1 MRIVL
6 DTNVLVAGLLSPYG
20 PPAQVLRLVLSG
32 NAQLC
37 FDMRILTEYRQVL
50 ARPKFGFEKQS
61 VTDLGDFLEE
71 TGDSTS
77 PTPCGLDLPDLD
89 DAMFLEVARASGAA
103 YLVTGDLKHF
113 PERMR
118 TGILVVTP
126 SVFIAEPACR

>member
-1 MRIVL
+1 
-6 DTNVLVAGLLSPYG
+6 LVGPAGAHPDRLRAARSTKALSRSSW
-20 PPAQVLRLVLSG
+20 AS
-32 NAQLC
+32 
-37 FDMRILTEYRQVL
+37 I
-50 ARPKFGFEKQS
+50 PKFGFEEQS

-89 DAMFLEVARASGAA
+89 DAMFLEVACASGAA

-126 SVFIAEPACR
+126 SVFIGEPACR

>member
-1 MRIVL
+1 M
-6 DTNVLVAGLLSPYG
+6 
-20 PPAQVLRLVLSG
+20 
-32 NAQLC
+32 
-37 FDMRILTEYRQVL
+37 
-50 ARPKFGFEKQS
+50 
-61 VTDLGDFLEE
+61 TDLGDFLEE

-89 DAMFLEVARASGAA
+89 DAMFLEVACASGAA